1 MFHVKQLWK
10 SSKKGRNMG
19 SNIIAI
25 TNQKGGVGKTTTS
38 INLAACVAER
48 KKKVLLV
55 DIDPQGNTTSG
66 LGLDK
71 NALEY
76 TIYDLLLDRCTY
88 EDVIKRDVY
97 PGLDLLPSNMDLAGA
112 ELDLIG
118 MDNRENILKDKLEAI
133 KDQYDFIFLDCPPS
147 LNLLTVNAM
156 TAADSVLIPVQ
167 CEYYALEGLVQLI
180 TTIDLIKDR
189 LNTELNID
197 GIVFTMADT
206 RTNLSQEVI
215 ANVKENLKENIYKTV
230 IPRNIR
236 LAEAP
241 SYGLPINV
249 YDPRSSGAD
258 SYRSLAK
265 EVIKSAQI
273 KVIIRSL

>member
-97 PGLDLLPSNMDLAGA
+97 PGLDLIPSNMDLAGA

>member
-48 KKKVLLV
+48 KKKVLIV

-88 EDVIKRDVY
+88 EEVIKRDVY

-133 KDQYDFIFLDCPPS
+133 KDQYDFIFLDCPPA

-189 LNTELNID
+189 LNTELKID
-197 GIVFTMADT
+197 GIIFTMADT

-249 YDPRSSGAD
+249 YDSRSSGAD

-265 EVIKSAQI
+265 EVIKLH
-273 KVIIRSL
+273 K